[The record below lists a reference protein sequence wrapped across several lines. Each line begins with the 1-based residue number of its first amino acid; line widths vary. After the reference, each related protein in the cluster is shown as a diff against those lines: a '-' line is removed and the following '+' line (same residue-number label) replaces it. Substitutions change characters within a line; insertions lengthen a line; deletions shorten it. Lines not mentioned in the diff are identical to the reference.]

1 MNELQPQKYRE
12 YPDACL
18 DRGLLV
24 GLRDGELTAE
34 ERERALAHLA
44 VCPDCRA
51 DERGMQ
57 ADSQELYDLLTALGP
72 SVEELPETETAFA
85 TLQSRLSGERRHEP
99 SAAAVPAT
107 AGSTLRLVS
116 SRKSRP
122 RRRWWI
128 AAAAA
133 VLAAVL
139 IVPNAP
145 ALAHQFLGLFQ
156 PQTFQPVSMNL
167 QSFRNGVG
175 EDLQNFGQLNSPL
188 AMSGRQY
195 RIRHRQQ
202 VQQELNFQFL
212 LPGQLPSGVGEA
224 RMFFLID
231 SSRAPSPSMPHRH
244 EPIWIKPVRAAF
256 PYRPSLTARLLL

>member
-12 YPDACL
+12 DPDACL

-24 GLRDGELTAE
+24 GLRDGELTAQ

-51 DERGMQ
+51 DERSMQ
-57 ADSQELYDLLTALGP
+57 TDSQELYDLLTALGP
-72 SVEELPETETAFA
+72 SLEELPETETAFA

-133 VLAAVL
+133 VLAAAADSAKRSRAGASISR
-139 IVPNAP
+139 IVPATNFSTGLDESAILPRRRRRRP
-145 ALAHQFLGLFQ
+145 A
-156 PQTFQPVSMNL
+156 
-167 QSFRNGVG
+167 
-175 EDLQNFGQLNSPL
+175 
-188 AMSGRQY
+188 
-195 RIRHRQQ
+195 
-202 VQQELNFQFL
+202 EL
-212 LPGQLPSGVGEA
+212 
-224 RMFFLID
+224 
-231 SSRAPSPSMPHRH
+231 
-244 EPIWIKPVRAAF
+244 RAA
-256 PYRPSLTARLLL
+256 